1 MMKVSK
7 IGFEESLENVVLAGR
22 CTGCATCTIVCPLNC
37 LEYVNGKPRLVKE
50 CNACGICAAVCPRY
64 DFSQSALE
72 RFVFGREREP
82 EEDFGIYRR
91 IVIAQASDSNVLDIC
106 QDGGVVTALLTFAL
120 ERGIIDGAA
129 VSGVSKNK
137 PFFPVP
143 RLAATSQE
151 VVECGGTRYSYSP
164 NLLAFKEGVKQKR
177 ERLAFVGTPCQVQA
191 IRKIQMIPLKK
202 YANPLKLSVGLMCTE
217 CFTYEG
223 LMEEQIQEKMGIKLA
238 DVKKMNIKGKIIVTT
253 RAGDVKA
260 IPLADAKQYTR
271 KSCLL
276 CPDFS
281 SELADISV
289 GGLGLS
295 GWTFT
300 IIRTE
305 EGEELFENAQK
316 KGILRTVPVEQEK
329 KAVDLLVKL
338 SQRKRRNSHAHIQE
352 TYSRGSSL

>member
-1 MMKVSK
+1 MKISK
-7 IGFEESLENVVLAGR
+7 IGFEESLENVVLTER

-37 LEYVNGKPRLVKE
+37 LEYVNGKPQLIKE

-72 RFVFGREREP
+72 KFVFGRERKP

-91 IVIAQASDSNVLDIC
+91 IVIAQANDRNVLEIC

-120 ERGIIDGAA
+120 KHGIIHGAA

-143 RLAATSQE
+143 RLATTPQE

-164 NLLAFKEGVKQKR
+164 NLLAFKEGVSEKK
-177 ERLAFVGTPCQVQA
+177 ERLAFVGTPCQIQA

-202 YANPLKLSVGLMCTE
+202 YANPLKLSIGLMCTE

-238 DVKKMNIKGKIIVTT
+238 DVKKMNIKGKILVTT
-253 RAGDVKA
+253 RAGEVKA
-260 IPLADAKQYTR
+260 IPLAEAKKYTC
-271 KSCLL
+271 KSCLP

-289 GGLGLS
+289 GGLGL
-295 GWTFT
+295 GGQTFT

-305 EGEELFENAQK
+305 QGEELFESAQK
-316 KGILRTVPVEQEK
+316 EGILKTVPVEQEK
-329 KAVDLLVKL
+329 RALDLLVRL
-338 SQRKRRNSHAHIQE
+338 SQKKRRNSHAKMQE
-352 TYSRGSSL
+352 A

>member
-1 MMKVSK
+1 MKISK
-7 IGFEESLENVVLAGR
+7 IGFEESLENVLLTER

-37 LEYVNGKPRLVKE
+37 LEYVNGKPKLVKE

-64 DFSQSALE
+64 DSSQIALE
-72 RFVFGREREP
+72 EFVFGRERKP

-91 IVIAQASDSNVLDIC
+91 VVIAQASDRNVLEIC
-106 QDGGVVTALLTFAL
+106 QDGGVVTALLTFVL

-129 VSGVSKNK
+129 ISGLGKNK

-143 RLAATSQE
+143 RLATTSQE

-164 NLLAFKEGVKQKR
+164 NLLAFKEGVSEKK
-177 ERLAFVGTPCQVQA
+177 ESLAFVGTPCQIQA
-191 IRKIQMIPLKK
+191 IRRIQMIPLKK
-202 YANPLKLSVGLMCTE
+202 YANPLKLSIGLMCTE

-238 DVKKMNIKGKIIVTT
+238 DVKKVNIKGKILVTT
-253 RAGDVKA
+253 RAGEVKA
-260 IPLADAKQYTR
+260 IPLAEAKKYTR

-295 GWTFT
+295 GRTFT

-305 EGEELFENAQK
+305 EGEELFENAHK
-316 KGILRTVPVEQEK
+316 KGVVRTVPVEQEK
-329 KAVDLLVKL
+329 KALDLLVRL
-338 SQRKRRNSHAHIQE
+338 SQKKRRDSHAHIQE
-352 TYSRGSSL
+352 A